1 MQICRGKET
10 CKAGRILK
18 MEKQNRAEQ
27 ISKLQKESF
36 DILIIGG
43 GSTGAGAA
51 LDAAKRGYKT
61 ALIEKKDFASGTSS
75 RSTKLIHGGVR
86 YLAQFHFKLIH
97 EALTERQRLL
107 ENAPHLVKPLKFVL
121 PAYRFYERPYY
132 GIGLT
137 LYDILAS
144 RGKLPSH
151 KTVSRSETIS
161 EFKAIKK
168 DGLFGGITYYDAQF
182 NDARLN
188 VLIARSAQ
196 KEGATVANRVELV
209 SFIKENGKVKG
220 ANLKDLETGKTFP
233 VYAKVIAN
241 TTGIWVDHIRK
252 LDDPRTFNVLSPS
265 QGIHLVFSKEKVPCE
280 SAMIIPKTKDG
291 RVVFIIP
298 WEDHVI
304 LGTTDTPI
312 ENPGDEPLPIGNE
325 VQFLLDTGNDYLEN
339 PVSEKDILSVFVG
352 IRPLISPEGNQD
364 TKNISREEVILVSNS
379 GLVTMGGG
387 KWSTYRKMAED
398 LVDKLIQVGNLD
410 EQEPCSTKFYA
421 YPGAAGYSESLYQ
434 EIEKIYKIDTIFA
447 KRLQNYYGTEVFEIL
462 GKKPKLLGK
471 GIPYFEE
478 EVLFAAREEF
488 ALGVT
493 DVLARRFRIL
503 FVDLNM
509 AQKMVVPVSAL
520 LSKQLKWKDKTK
532 KAEESSALELI
543 ESLRKSYR

>member
-1 MQICRGKET
+1 
-10 CKAGRILK
+10 
-18 MEKQNRAEQ
+18 MEKQKRVDQ

-36 DILIIGG
+36 DILVIGG
-43 GSTGAGAA
+43 RSTGAGAA
-51 LDAAKRGYKT
+51 FDAAKRGYKT
-61 ALIEKKDFASGTSS
+61 ALIERKDFASGTSS

-107 ENAPHLVKPLKFVL
+107 VNAPHLVKPLKFVL

-144 RGKLPSH
+144 KGKLPSH
-151 KTVSRSETIS
+151 KTVSKSETIS

-168 DGLFGGITYYDAQF
+168 EGLFGGITYYDAQF

-188 VLIARSAQ
+188 VLLARSAQ
-196 KEGATVANRVELV
+196 KEGAVVANRIELV
-209 SFIKENGKVKG
+209 SFIKKSGKIVG
-220 ANLKDLETGKTFP
+220 ANLKDLETAKTFP
-233 VYAKVIAN
+233 VYTKVIAN

-265 QGIHLVFSKEKVPCE
+265 QGIHLVFSKERVPCT

-312 ENPGDEPLPIGNE
+312 ENPGEEPLPIGNE
-325 VQFLLDTGNDYLEN
+325 VQFLLDTGNEYLEN
-339 PVSEKDILSVFVG
+339 PVTEKDILSVFVG

-398 LVDKLIQVGNLD
+398 LVDKLIQIGNLVVR
-410 EQEPCSTKFYA
+410 EKCSTKFYV
-421 YPGAAGYSESLYQ
+421 YPGAADYSESLYQ
-434 EIEKIYKIDTIFA
+434 EIVKTYKIDTIFA
-447 KRLQNYYGTEVFEIL
+447 KRLQNYYGTEVFEVF

-478 EVLFAAREEF
+478 VVLFADNEEF

-503 FVDLNM
+503 IVDLSL
-509 AQKMVVPVSAL
+509 AQKMVPPVAMV
-520 LSKQLKWKDKTK
+520 LSKQL
-532 KAEESSALELI
+532 
-543 ESLRKSYR
+543 

>member
-10 CKAGRILK
+10 CKAGRVLK
-18 MEKQNRAEQ
+18 MEKQNRTEQ
-27 ISKLQKESF
+27 ILKLQKESL

-43 GSTGAGAA
+43 GSTGTGAA
-51 LDAAKRGYKT
+51 FDAAKRGYKT

-97 EALTERQRLL
+97 EALTERQKLL
-107 ENAPHLVKPLKFVL
+107 ENAPHLVKPLKFLL
-121 PAYRFYERPYY
+121 PAYRFYEKPYY

-144 RGKLPSH
+144 KGKLPSH
-151 KTVSRSETIS
+151 KTVSKSEAVS
-161 EFKAIKK
+161 EFAAIKK
-168 DGLFGGITYYDAQF
+168 EGLFGGITYYDAQF

-188 VLIARSAQ
+188 VLLARSAK
-196 KEGATVANRVELV
+196 KEGAIVANRVELI
-209 SFIKENGKVKG
+209 SFIKENGRLMG
-220 ANLKDLETGKTFP
+220 ANLKDLETGKNFP

-241 TTGIWVDHIRK
+241 TTGIWVDHVRK
-252 LDDPRTFNVLSPS
+252 LDDSRAFNVLSPS
-265 QGIHLVFSKEKVPCE
+265 QGIHLVFSKKKIPCQ
-280 SAMIIPKTKDG
+280 SAIIIPKTKDG

-298 WEDHVI
+298 WENHVI

-325 VQFLLDTGNDYLEN
+325 VQFLLDTGNEYLEN
-339 PVSEKDILSVFVG
+339 PVTEKDILAVFAG

-398 LVDKLIQVGNLD
+398 LVDKLIQVGNL
-410 EQEPCSTKFYA
+410 EIRKECSTKSYL
-421 YPGAAGYSESLYQ
+421 YPGAEGYSESLYQ
-434 EIEKIYKIDTIFA
+434 EIEKSYKIDTELA

-478 EVLFAAREEF
+478 EVLFAAKEEF

-493 DVLARRFRIL
+493 DVLARRFRVL
-503 FVDLNM
+503 FVDLDL
-509 AQKMVVPVSAL
+509 AKKMIEPVAGI
-520 LSKQLKWKDKTK
+520 LSRQLKWNNKTK
-532 KAEESSALELI
+532 KAEGSATLELI
-543 ESLRKSYR
+543 ESLKNSYR

>member
-10 CKAGRILK
+10 CKAGRIVK
-18 MEKQNRAEQ
+18 MEKQGRAEQ
-27 ISKLQKESF
+27 ISKLQKESY
-36 DILIIGG
+36 DILFIGG

-51 LDAAKRGYKT
+51 FDAAKRGYKT
-61 ALIEKKDFASGTSS
+61 ALIEKRDFASGTSS

-151 KTVSRSETIS
+151 KTISKSEAIK
-161 EFKAIKK
+161 EFSAIKK

-188 VLIARSAQ
+188 VLLARAAE

-209 SFIKENGKVKG
+209 SFIKENGKLKG
-220 ANLKDLETGKTFP
+220 ANLKDLETGKIFP
-233 VYAKVIAN
+233 IYAKVIAN
-241 TTGIWVDHIRK
+241 TTGVWVDHVRR
-252 LDDPRTFNVLSPS
+252 LDDSRTFNVLSPS
-265 QGIHLVFSKEKVPCE
+265 QGIHLVFSKEKIPCE

-325 VQFLLDTGNDYLEN
+325 VQFLLDTGNDYLESK
-339 PVSEKDILSVFVG
+339 VTQKDIVSVFVG

-387 KWSTYRKMAED
+387 KWSTYRKMAEE
-398 LVDKLIQVGNLD
+398 LVDRLVQVGSI
-410 EQEPCSTKFYA
+410 ETKEECSTKV
-421 YPGAAGYSESLYQ
+421 YPFPGSKGYSETLYQ
-434 EIEKIYKIDTIFA
+434 ELEKTYKIETKLA
-447 KRLQNYYGTEVFEIL
+447 KRLQNYYGTEVFEVL
-462 GKKPKLLGK
+462 GKKPKLIGK
-471 GIPYFEE
+471 GIPFFEE
-478 EVLFAAREEF
+478 EVVFAAKEEF

-493 DVLARRFRIL
+493 DILARRFRIL
-503 FVDLNM
+503 FLDLDLS
-509 AQKMVVPVSAL
+509 QKMVAPVATIL
-520 LSKQLKWKDKTK
+520 AKQLKWKEKTK
-532 KAEESSALELI
+532 KAEEAEALNLI
-543 ESLRKSYR
+543 ESLKKSYR

>member
-1 MQICRGKET
+1 M
-10 CKAGRILK
+10 K
-18 MEKQNRAEQ
+18 MEKQSRANQ
-27 ISKLQKESF
+27 ILNLQKETY
-36 DILIIGG
+36 DILFIGG

-51 LDAAKRGYKT
+51 FDAAKRGYKT

-144 RGKLPSH
+144 KGKLPSH
-151 KTVSRSETIS
+151 KTISKSEAIH
-161 EFKAIKK
+161 EFAAIKK
-168 DGLFGGITYYDAQF
+168 KGLFGGITYYDAQF

-188 VLIARSAQ
+188 VLLARSAQ

-209 SFIKENGKVKG
+209 SFIKENGKLKG

-233 VYAKVIAN
+233 VYAKIIAN
-241 TTGIWVDHIRK
+241 TTGIWVDHVRK

-265 QGIHLVFSKEKVPCE
+265 QGIHLVFSKKKIPCE

-298 WEDHVI
+298 WEDQVI
-304 LGTTDTPI
+304 LGTTDTPV

-325 VQFLLDTGNDYLEN
+325 VQFLLDTGNDYLE
-339 PVSEKDILSVFVG
+339 SKLTQKDIQSVFVG

-387 KWSTYRKMAED
+387 KWSTYRKMSED
-398 LVDKLIQVGNLD
+398 LVDKLIQVGNL
-410 EQEPCSTKFYA
+410 ESKKECSTKVYPF
-421 YPGAAGYSESLYQ
+421 PGAAGYSETLYQ
-434 EIEKIYKIDTIFA
+434 EIEKTYKIDTAFA
-447 KRLQNYYGTEVFEIL
+447 KRLQNYYGTEVFVIL
-462 GKKPKLLGK
+462 GKKPKLIGK
-471 GIPYFEE
+471 GVPYFEE
-478 EVLFAAREEF
+478 EVIFAVKEEF

-493 DVLARRFRIL
+493 DVLARRLRIL
-503 FVDLNM
+503 FVNLDL
-509 AQKMVVPVSAL
+509 AEKMVRPIANI
-520 LSKQLKWKDKTK
+520 LSKQLKWKEKTK
-532 KAEESSALELI
+532 QKEEATAIELI
-543 ESLRKSYR
+543 ESLKKSYR

>member
-10 CKAGRILK
+10 CKAGRIVK
-18 MEKQNRAEQ
+18 MEKQNRVEQ
-27 ISKLQKESF
+27 IQKLQTETY
-36 DILIIGG
+36 DILFIGG
-43 GSTGAGAA
+43 GSTGSGAA
-51 LDAAKRGYKT
+51 FDAAKRGYKT
-61 ALIEKKDFASGTSS
+61 ALIEKRDFASGTSS

-97 EALTERQRLL
+97 EALSERQRLL

-144 RGKLPSH
+144 KGKLPFH
-151 KTVSRSETIS
+151 KTISKSEAIS
-161 EFKAIKK
+161 EFAAIQKK
-168 DGLFGGITYYDAQF
+168 GLFGGITYFDAQF

-188 VLIARSAQ
+188 VLLARSAE

-209 SFIKENGKVKG
+209 SFIKENGKLKG
-220 ANLKDLETGKTFP
+220 AHLKDLETGRTFP
-233 VYAKVIAN
+233 VYSKVIAN
-241 TTGIWVDHIRK
+241 TTGIWVDHVRK

-265 QGIHLVFSKEKVPCE
+265 QGIHLVFSKEKIPCE

-304 LGTTDTPI
+304 LGTTDTPV

-325 VQFLLDTGNDYLEN
+325 VRFLLETGNEYLEN
-339 PVSEKDILSVFVG
+339 PLTEADILSVFVG

-364 TKNISREEVILVSNS
+364 TKNISREEVILVANS

-398 LVDKLIQVGNLD
+398 LVDKLVQVGNL
-410 EQEPCSTKFYA
+410 ETKEECSTKHYLF
-421 YPGAAGYSESLYQ
+421 PGAAGYSETLHK
-434 EIEKIYKIDTIFA
+434 EIEGVYKVESGFA

-478 EVLFAAREEF
+478 EVNFAVDKEF

-493 DVLARRFRIL
+493 DILARRFRIL
-503 FVDLNM
+503 FVNLES
-509 AQKMVVPVSAL
+509 ARKMVGPVSAI
-520 LSKQLKWKDKTK
+520 LSKRLKWKEK
-532 KAEESSALELI
+532 KKKEEESAALELI
-543 ESLRKSYR
+543 ENLKKSYR

>member
-10 CKAGRILK
+10 CKAGRVLK
-18 MEKQNRAEQ
+18 MEKQKRVDQ

-36 DILIIGG
+36 DILVIGG

-51 LDAAKRGYKT
+51 FDAAKRGYKT
-61 ALIEKKDFASGTSS
+61 ALIERKDFASGTSS

-144 RGKLPSH
+144 KGKLPSH
-151 KTVSRSETIS
+151 KTVSKSETIS
-161 EFKAIKK
+161 EFEAIKR

-188 VLIARSAQ
+188 VLLARSAQ
-196 KEGATVANRVELV
+196 KEGAVVANRIELV
-209 SFIKENGKVKG
+209 SFIKKSGKIVG
-220 ANLKDLETGKTFP
+220 ANLKDLETAKTFP
-233 VYAKVIAN
+233 VYTKVIAN
-241 TTGIWVDHIRK
+241 TTGIWVDHVRK

-265 QGIHLVFSKEKVPCE
+265 QGIHLVFSKERVPCK

-312 ENPGDEPLPIGNE
+312 ENPGEEPLPIGNE
-325 VQFLLDTGNDYLEN
+325 VQFLLDTGNEYLEN
-339 PVSEKDILSVFVG
+339 PVTEKDILSVFVG

-398 LVDKLIQVGNLD
+398 LVDKLIQIGNL
-410 EQEPCSTKFYA
+410 EVREKCSTKFYV
-421 YPGAAGYSESLYQ
+421 YPGAADYSESLYQ
-434 EIEKIYKIDTIFA
+434 EIEKTYKIDTIFA
-447 KRLQNYYGTEVFEIL
+447 KRLQNYYGTEVFEVL

-478 EVLFAAREEF
+478 EVLFAVNEEF

-503 FVDLNM
+503 FVDLSL
-509 AQKMVVPVSAL
+509 AQKMVAPVAMV

-532 KAEESSALELI
+532 KAEESAAMELI
-543 ESLRKSYR
+543 ESLRKSYT